1 MTTRTPLSQVE
12 GLGASRTGTSHFWR
26 QRITAMALIP
36 LTIWFVWSVLTL
48 IGADRDTALAFLKM
62 PANAVLMGLFIVI
75 TAIHMTLG
83 LQMVIEDYVHGEGQ
97 KIVLLVLNQF
107 FAWLV
112 AAATIYALVRI
123 AL

>member
-12 GLGASRTGTSHFWR
+12 GLGASRSGTSHFWR
-26 QRITAMALIP
+26 QRITAVALVP
-36 LTIWFVWSVLTL
+36 LAIWFVWFALTL
-48 IGADRDTALAFLKM
+48 IGTDRDAALMFLRM

-75 TAIHMTLG
+75 AAIHMTLG
-83 LQMVIEDYVHGEGQ
+83 LQMVIEDYVHSEGQ
-97 KIVLLVLNQF
+97 KIALLVLNQF

-112 AAATIYALVRI
+112 AAASLYALVRI